1 MTEKKII
8 VSFKPLN
15 WFKPNPKN
23 TRTHSKAQ
31 IEYLA
36 SLIKE
41 FGWTN
46 PIIARSNGLII
57 AGHGRLEAAQLLG
70 LKNAPVIIKD
80 FISASLYRAYSIADN
95 QSALLSGWDL
105 DLLRQ
110 EIQDLSDK
118 SFNVDL
124 LGFDDSFIDSL
135 LASGGS
141 IDDSES
147 VPDRPK
153 IPKTKAGDVYRLG
166 PHTLVCGDSSD
177 ASVFTSIMAA
187 GSCAMI
193 WTDPPYNVD
202 YGTRK
207 IQNDN
212 MAEEEFKKFL
222 LSCFSAFVPML
233 RKGGSIYV
241 SHSDGGNR
249 RNSFDYAWAA
259 SGLVLSS
266 VLIWSKNS
274 FVLGRSD
281 YQWQHE
287 PILYGWREGAAHRWY
302 GGRKQATIQK
312 FVDGESFRKTGD
324 NEYTII
330 AGESIFVIRGQ
341 SLSVREE
348 LSSIIYEPKPSRNG
362 EHPTMKPPSLIAR
375 HVRNSSRKGDIV
387 LDAFGGS
394 GSTLMACESTGR
406 VAFLVEKDP
415 AYCDVICDRWQA
427 GGGVAPRR
435 VHGKARNK

>member
-23 TRTHSKAQ
+23 MRTHSKAQ

-135 LASGGS
+135 LASGG
-141 IDDSES
+141 
-147 VPDRPK
+147 
-153 IPKTKAGDVYRLG
+153 
-166 PHTLVCGDSSD
+166 
-177 ASVFTSIMAA
+177 
-187 GSCAMI
+187 
-193 WTDPPYNVD
+193 
-202 YGTRK
+202 
-207 IQNDN
+207 
-212 MAEEEFKKFL
+212 
-222 LSCFSAFVPML
+222 
-233 RKGGSIYV
+233 V
-241 SHSDGGNR
+241 S
-249 RNSFDYAWAA
+249 
-259 SGLVLSS
+259 
-266 VLIWSKNS
+266 
-274 FVLGRSD
+274 
-281 YQWQHE
+281 
-287 PILYGWREGAAHRWY
+287 
-302 GGRKQATIQK
+302 
-312 FVDGESFRKTGD
+312 
-324 NEYTII
+324 
-330 AGESIFVIRGQ
+330 
-341 SLSVREE
+341 
-348 LSSIIYEPKPSRNG
+348 
-362 EHPTMKPPSLIAR
+362 
-375 HVRNSSRKGDIV
+375 
-387 LDAFGGS
+387 
-394 GSTLMACESTGR
+394 
-406 VAFLVEKDP
+406 
-415 AYCDVICDRWQA
+415 
-427 GGGVAPRR
+427 
-435 VHGKARNK
+435 